1 MCVRNHSS
9 ICVLFGYCVA
19 LLGVSVAVVLG
30 QNENTSMVAI
40 QNEVAIEEQCGN
52 TQRMVDECF
61 KDLPPHLMEFLQN
74 TKIVISKKEITA
86 KCNIFNRGMKCF
98 DSYMKRCLK
107 DRKKDSFEANVEGA
121 KRFFNKFCSDPDFQR
136 DYLRHKDCFSYI
148 QLDWVSCTSEF
159 ETILSDEVHDE
170 TRNASVKFL
179 EFCCARYAYEN
190 CIYNSA
196 RYKCYKNSA
205 EFARE
210 TAKMLSDEKH
220 FRNCAVL
227 QHICAHAPPSGG
239 RLRRQ
244 WLGLQVALLLLLIL
258 LMRIW
263 P

>member
-1 MCVRNHSS
+1 MCVRSS
-9 ICVLFGYCVA
+9 LCSVLFGYCVA
-19 LLGVSVAVVLG
+19 LLCVTVVVLA
-30 QNENTSMVAI
+30 ENGNITQLALPG
-40 QNEVAIEEQCGN
+40 EECGS
-52 TQRMVDECF
+52 TQGMVDECF

-74 TKIVISKKEITA
+74 NKIVISKKEITT

-98 DSYMKRCLK
+98 DAYSKRCLD
-107 DRKKDSFEANVEGA
+107 DRKLDTFKNNVEGA
-121 KRFFNKFCSDPDFQR
+121 RRFFYKFCGDTDFQR
-136 DYLRHKDCFSYI
+136 DYLRHKDCFAYI
-148 QLDWVSCTSEF
+148 QLDWVTCTSEF
-159 ETILSDEVHDE
+159 ESILSDEVHDE
-170 TRNASVKFL
+170 TRNASEKFL

-227 QHICAHAPPSGG
+227 QNICVHATGLGLTLDRS
-239 RLRRQ
+239 
-244 WLGLQVALLLLLIL
+244 WLGCQVAATLLLM
-258 LMRIW
+258 LMAMRFW